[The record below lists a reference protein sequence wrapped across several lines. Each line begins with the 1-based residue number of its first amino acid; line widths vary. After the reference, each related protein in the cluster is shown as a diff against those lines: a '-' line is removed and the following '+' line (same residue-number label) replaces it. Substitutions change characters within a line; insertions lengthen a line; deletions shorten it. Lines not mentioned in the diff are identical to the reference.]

1 MDLDVPELGVGYSK
15 ANKYCKDEDG
25 DLPALLG
32 TLHWKFSLAS
42 FLLQSWFLV
51 TCHHTCTSPSFS
63 LCPSLCPPLICLSL
77 LGQATTSCP
86 PLPCPSLQEDDMPYP
101 VEPRNGCDT
110 SFVQRHVTAGD
121 AGYIMQKISKSEHGS
136 SPLFP
141 HPDGIPERIFP
152 GSLDLG
158 ARQGRLDG
166 AKCTYR
172 FKEKSCF
179 LWICLTWS
187 GHLWLS
193 IILFFPF

>member
-1 MDLDVPELGVGYSK
+1 MRPACSFGNSALEVFTCFFSPAILVSC
-15 ANKYCKDEDG
+15 N
-25 DLPALLG
+25 LPPHLYVSQLL
-32 TLHWKFSLAS
+32 SL
-42 FLLQSWFLV
+42 
-51 TCHHTCTSPSFS
+51 SFS
-63 LCPSLCPPLICLSL
+63 LSSTHLPFTLRTGNNIMSPSAGGWHALPCWTQEWMWHKLCPKTRDCRW
-77 LGQATTSCP
+77 C
-86 PLPCPSLQEDDMPYP
+86 
-101 VEPRNGCDT
+101 R
-110 SFVQRHVTAGD
+110 
-121 AGYIMQKISKSEHGS
+121 YIMQKISKSEHGS

-179 LWICLTWS
+179 LWIRLTWS